1 MIERYTL
8 PEMGALWNEEAR
20 FRAWLRV
27 EIAVCRARA
36 RLGEI
41 PQEDV
46 EELAEKADFSV
57 ERIKEIEEETNHDVI
72 AFVTAVSETLAEKG
86 ARDAA
91 RHFHFGLTSSDVL
104 DTAGALQLKGAL
116 SLIREEA
123 KALTLLLCNMS
134 LAHRSTVMVGRTHG
148 VHAEPTTLG
157 HKLAVWAFEMERNLE
172 RLDHAEVVAA
182 IGKISG
188 AVGTY
193 ANVDPKVET
202 ITCEELGL
210 GPEPASTQVVQRDRH
225 AEILS
230 TFAILGSTMEKI
242 ALEVRGAQR
251 TEVRELAEPFRSG
264 QKGSS
269 AMPHK
274 RNPILAERLSGMA
287 RLLRGYANVD
297 PKVEALTCEEL
308 GLKPAPASTQ
318 VIQRDR
324 HAEVLSTIAILGS
337 TMEKIALEIRG
348 AQRTEVRELAEPF
361 RTGQKGSSAMPHKRN
376 PILAERLSG
385 MARLLRGYAG
395 VGFENNALWQERD
408 ISHSSAERVALP
420 DSTTLAHYMLRTT
433 WRILDG
439 LQVDGERMLE
449 NLNSGGGIVYSGRVL
464 LALVEAR
471 MGRDEAYAIVQG
483 AAMRAWGGEGG
494 FRELLEA
501 DGEVQGRLGEDFDS
515 LFDSSYAL
523 RNLDVVFDRVE
534 DLRRRLESA

>member
-8 PEMGALWNEEAR
+8 PEMGALWNEEAK

-41 PQEDV
+41 PQQDV

-72 AFVTAVSETLAEKG
+72 AFVTAVSETLTEKG
-86 ARDAA
+86 ARDVA

-104 DTAGALQLKGAL
+104 DTAGALQLKEAL
-116 SLIREEA
+116 RLIREEA
-123 KALTLLLCNMS
+123 KTLALLLCDMALS
-134 LAHRSTVMVGRTHG
+134 HRNTVMVGRTHG

-172 RLDHAEVVAA
+172 RLDHAEEVASV
-182 IGKISG
+182 GKISG

-193 ANVDPKVET
+193 ANVDPKVEA

-210 GPEPASTQVVQRDRH
+210 R
-225 AEILS
+225 
-230 TFAILGSTMEKI
+230 
-242 ALEVRGAQR
+242 
-251 TEVRELAEPFRSG
+251 
-264 QKGSS
+264 
-269 AMPHK
+269 
-274 RNPILAERLSGMA
+274 
-287 RLLRGYANVD
+287 
-297 PKVEALTCEEL
+297 
-308 GLKPAPASTQ
+308 PAPASTQ

-324 HAEVLSTIAILGS
+324 HAEVLSAIAILGS
-337 TMEKIALEIRG
+337 TMEKIAVEIRG

-420 DSTTLAHYMLRTT
+420 DSTTLAHYMLSVTR
-433 WRILDG
+433 RILDG
-439 LQVDGERMLE
+439 LQVDEERMLE
-449 NLNSGGGIVYSGRVL
+449 NLNSGGGIVYSGRIL
-464 LALVEAR
+464 LALVEAG
-471 MGRDEAYAIVQG
+471 MGRDEAYAVVQG

-501 DGEVQGRLGEDFDS
+501 DGEVQGRLGEDLLDG
-515 LFDSSYAL
+515 LFDPSYAL